1 MGNAGSRLTVRI
13 GDLKLSESE
22 RQMLY
27 SLVDSEMFSEGRY
40 IKEFERQWSAYV
52 GTKHCVAFNSGTSAM
67 MAGFAA
73 LQYSRKYGSS
83 VKRGSRVI
91 TTPLTYVATVN
102 SVATSNLEPVF
113 VDVKDDFN
121 IDEEKV
127 AELLE
132 SSSDVSQYSIILPV
146 HLLGYVCEM
155 DRINSLARKH
165 GLVVFEDAAEAHG
178 STYRGRQVGSLST
191 LSDFSFYMAHAVCAG
206 ELGTL
211 HTSDDELASLAES
224 LKGNGRVCCCTVAQ
238 REKGLCPH
246 PTEDSTGLDP
256 RYASSVIGF
265 NFKAT
270 EFQGVLGLTQIA
282 KLNEIIR
289 KRQDNV
295 LYLNEGL
302 AKQSGVLQLPRFSR
316 TVSYLSY
323 PIVIRDASI
332 SRKKFRDALTEA
344 GIESRPLFGSVPT
357 QQPAYAHLK
366 AQYEGKVPKAD
377 YFGSRGFYIGCHQFM
392 PQEQLDYVIKTFG
405 EIIRQLKR

>member
-1 MGNAGSRLTVRI
+1 MGSRLSVRI
-13 GDLKLSESE
+13 GDLKLTDGE
-22 RQMLY
+22 RQVLY
-27 SLVDSEMFSEGRY
+27 SLVDSGMFSEGRY
-40 IKEFERQWSAYV
+40 IREFEKKWSAYV
-52 GTKHCVAFNSGTSAM
+52 GTRHCVAFNSGTSAM

-73 LQYSRKYGSS
+73 LKYSSKYGSR
-83 VKRGSRVI
+83 VKRGSKVI
-91 TTPLTYVATVN
+91 TTPLTYIATVN

-132 SSSDVSQYSIILPV
+132 GSGDVDEFSVILPV
-146 HLLGYVCEM
+146 HLLGYACEM
-155 DRINSLARKH
+155 DRINSIAKKH

-178 STYRGRQVGSLST
+178 TTYKGSQVGSLST

-211 HTSDDELASLAES
+211 HTNDGELASIAES
-224 LKGNGRVCCCTVAQ
+224 VKGNGRMCCCTVEQ
-238 REKGLCPH
+238 RERGDCPH
-246 PTEDSTGLDP
+246 PTEGSTGLDP

-270 EFQGVLGLTQIA
+270 EFQGALGVTQIA
-282 KLNEIIR
+282 KLNDIIR
-289 KRQDNV
+289 KRQENV
-295 LYLNEGL
+295 RYLNEGL
-302 AKQSGVLQLPRFSR
+302 AKHSDVLQLPKFSK

-323 PIVIRDASI
+323 PVVIRDFSI
-332 SRKKFRDALTEA
+332 SRKSFRDALTER

-366 AQYEGKVPKAD
+366 AQYQDRVPKAD
-377 YFGSRGFYIGCHQFM
+377 FFGSRGFYIGCHQFM
-392 PQEQLDYVIKTFG
+392 PQEQLDYAIKAFG
-405 EIIRQLKR
+405 EIIGQLKD